1 MKAWLQM
8 WAYRISERLTPRRP
22 EWLHR
27 LVCSHCRGLDRYVAQ
42 QERARRA
49 AA

>member
-8 WAYRISERLTPRRP
+8 WNYRISERLTPRRP
-22 EWLHR
+22 GRLHR
-27 LVCSHCRGLDRYVAQ
+27 LVCSHCRGLDRYATQ

-49 AA
+49 VA